1 MARPRQPWWKGALLY
16 QIYPRSFADSNDDGI
31 GDLPGVRAR
40 LDYLQWLGVDGI
52 WLNPTFPSPNR
63 DWGYDVADYCG
74 VHPDLGTLT
83 DLDELTAAAAE
94 RDIQVV
100 LDLVPAHTSERHA
113 WFRESRSARESP
125 RRDWYI
131 WRDEADEQQSVFGGN
146 AWTHDEAT
154 NQYYHHLF
162 LPEQPDL
169 NWLNREVR
177 DAFEDILR
185 FWFDRGIAG
194 FRIDVV
200 HEIVKDPPARP
211 NPPQIH
217 DLLRRWR
224 TLANDYEPERLLLG
238 ETWLLDLHELV
249 TFYGS
254 GADELH
260 LALNFPFMFAG
271 LEAAA
276 LVDVVKRT
284 EELLPAG
291 ATPVWALSNHDV
303 VRFPTR
309 ICDENDAKAR
319 CALLL
324 LLGLRGTSVLYYGD
338 ELAMRQ
344 VAIPQERVLDVDGRD
359 GARTPMPWG
368 DVEWRDP
375 WLPLGD
381 NVAGVAEQRADPD
394 SVLTFCRELVALR
407 RSREDL
413 TTGGYASIDAG
424 PGVWC
429 WRRGN
434 ETAIALNLSDTPA
447 SLELGGEMLLSTA
460 GRDDPSSLEPWE
472 GIVLALT

>member
-100 LDLVPAHTSERHA
+100 LDLVPAHTSDRHA

-169 NWLNREVR
+169 NWLNREVG

-291 ATPVWALSNHDV
+291 ATPSTAQPAIAASVI
-303 VRFPTR
+303 R
-309 ICDENDAKAR
+309 ISSSHT
-319 CALLL
+319 
-324 LLGLRGTSVLYYGD
+324 GT
-338 ELAMRQ
+338 
-344 VAIPQERVLDVDGRD
+344 I
-359 GARTPMPWG
+359 
-368 DVEWRDP
+368 
-375 WLPLGD
+375 
-381 NVAGVAEQRADPD
+381 GVAEPPSICKAPKPMNVPTMNTSFKHAKIQLRVRDSRQASRCVRPD
-394 SVLTFCRELVALR
+394 QLHRDHS
-407 RSREDL
+407 DH
-413 TTGGYASIDAG
+413 DA
-424 PGVWC
+424 
-429 WRRGN
+429 
-434 ETAIALNLSDTPA
+434 E
-447 SLELGGEMLLSTA
+447 
-460 GRDDPSSLEPWE
+460 
-472 GIVLALT
+472 